1 MPARAAPQLSE
12 RIILLGGGMSD
23 LAAASTLAVPPGKR
37 RRLFVVLWVFVALV
51 IGLFLFAFTS
61 IHLLS
66 AVRAY
71 VEGEG
76 LWSKGQKDALYALS
90 RYTLYAD
97 DTDYA
102 AYLEA
107 LSVNQGDRLARL
119 ELEKEDPDLAVA
131 YAGLLQGRNHPDDIN
146 GMIFLFRK
154 FRQLPDIDKAVRI
167 WTAADVHIE
176 ELREVGNRI
185 RVEAIAG
192 PLSADAKRNFLQE
205 LQDINRRL
213 TPLEDDFSYTLGEA
227 ARKSTIVIL
236 IVMFVLVS
244 VLLTVAYW
252 FSRRLVLQNEAIHD
266 AMHQGELQLQRILR
280 FAPLPML
287 IVRSADERMV
297 YANEHARTQFQMGDT
312 PLSDLHARNFYVN
325 ATDRDQLIAALD
337 KADCVRDMELQL
349 QDSQGKPFWGLYSSQ
364 RIHYEGQ
371 DCVLT
376 ALINVDERKR
386 AHDEMS
392 YRAYHDTLTGLPN
405 RAMFMDAFKRTLHR
419 MERNQGVV
427 SLLFIDLDHFKAVND
442 TLGHEMGDVLLQ
454 QVAQRVISC
463 VREGDLFARLGGD
476 EFVVLV
482 EGQDDPH
489 SMAQKI
495 LEVLRPDYDLNGHAA
510 KVTASIGISRFPQDG
525 VELNGLLSAADFAMY
540 QAKTTGRDSVQF
552 YKNQS

>member
-1 MPARAAPQLSE
+1 
-12 RIILLGGGMSD
+12 MSD
-23 LAAASTLAVPPGKR
+23 LAASSNLAVPRGKR
-37 RRLFVVLWVFVALV
+37 RRLFVVVWVFVSLV

-61 IHLLS
+61 IYLLS

-71 VEGEG
+71 VEAEG
-76 LWSKGQKDALYALS
+76 LWSKGQKDALYALA
-90 RYTLYAD
+90 RYTLYTDEA
-97 DTDYA
+97 DYA
-102 AYLEA
+102 AYLAA
-107 LSVNQGDRLARL
+107 LSVNEGDRQARL
-119 ELEKEDPDLAVA
+119 ALESDDPDLALA
-131 YAGLLQGRNHPDDIN
+131 YAGFLQGRNHPDDIN
-146 GMIFLFRK
+146 GMIFLFRR
-154 FRQLPDIDKAVRI
+154 FRQLPDIDKAIRI
-167 WTAADVHIE
+167 WTAADLHIE

-185 RVEAIAG
+185 RVEAVSRA
-192 PLSADAKRNFLQE
+192 LSVDTQRNYLQE
-205 LQDINRRL
+205 LHDINRRL
-213 TPLEDDFSYTLGEA
+213 TPLEDDFSYTLGKA
-227 ARKSTIVIL
+227 ARQSTVVIL
-236 IVMFVLVS
+236 FAMFVLVS
-244 VLLTVAYW
+244 VLLAVAYW
-252 FSRRLVLQNEAIHD
+252 FSRRMVLQNEAIHD
-266 AMHQGELQLQRILR
+266 AMHQGELQLQSILR

-312 PLSDLHARNFYVN
+312 PLEDLRARDFYVN
-325 ATDRDQLIAALD
+325 SADRDQLIAAL
-337 KADCVRDMELQL
+337 KNADCVRDLEMHL
-349 QDSQGKPFWGLYSSQ
+349 QDTQGKSFWALYSSQ
-364 RIHYEGQ
+364 RIHFEGQ

-386 AHDEMS
+386 AHDDMR

-419 MERNQGVV
+419 MERSQGAV

-454 QVAQRVISC
+454 QVAQRVGSC
-463 VREGDLFARLGGD
+463 VREGDLLARLGGD
-476 EFVVLV
+476 EFVVLI

-495 LEVLRPDYDLNGHAA
+495 LEVLRPDYDLNGHAI

>member
-1 MPARAAPQLSE
+1 MPTHAAPQLSE

-154 FRQLPDIDKAVRI
+154 FRQLPDIDKAIRI

-297 YANEHARTQFQMGDT
+297 YANEHARAQFQMGDT